1 MACCGLAPLG
11 HLTTLANVMPY
22 LASYMHKYTDVTVD
36 YSLAIWLSCCLH
48 AIQGIATPT
57 TTVLISR
64 VGYRPLLLF
73 SWMVHRQVTATSCA
87 LEQCFNAYYHRF
99 LACFYQ
105 EHNRHIQFRTLQEEL
120 SYWDRLNIAGILLTP
135 LTLKVGFAAVIST
148 YAIMVGWGVGA
159 SYGLL
164 LALAASWFPKRR
176 GLVVGICAC
185 GFGAGAIILTPLQT
199 AIINPQN
206 LAVNNVTQM
215 FEDETMLQ
223 RVPKCLYIVG
233 GIMASLQL
241 LGCIFVRPR
250 PEEEES
256 QIVEVTEDLTDNS
269 VEISQN
275 KTALKG
281 KASAS
286 DLSPREV
293 LQKVDVYLFWAIMCL
308 SLIPLTLITATIKVV
323 GQRSIPDDKY
333 LSLVSTLGA
342 VFNTLARVG
351 WGPVGDKFSYKVP
364 LCCLNL
370 FYGVI
375 LITLPFIPPLPVTG
389 KYLYAL
395 WVSLIYFS
403 VAGNFVLLP
412 FGISRAFGHKHF
424 AANYGIVFSA
434 FHNRS
439 THSLLRET
447 GAIHY
452 GNLRILWSYLSFQFR
467 LCALFGRYQRS
478 EGMSS
483 YYLSS
488 TGEYLISPRRQL
500 LYCAK
505 IAKAMRRSNK
515 LSV

>member
-1 MACCGLAPLG
+1 MHKRTSWDTLQGCFAVLMACCGLAPLG

-73 SWMVHRQVTATSCA
+73 SWMVHS
-87 LEQCFNAYYHRF
+87 
-99 LACFYQ
+99 
-105 EHNRHIQFRTLQEEL
+105 
-120 SYWDRLNIAGILLTP
+120 AGILLTP

-434 FHNRS
+434 FTPGS
-439 THSLLRET
+439 IIGALIVYFVKLEQYITEIFVSC
-447 GAIHY
+447 GAIC
-452 GNLRILWSYLSFQFR
+452 LFSFV
-467 LCALFGRYQRS
+467 CAL
-478 EGMSS
+478 
-483 YYLSS
+483 YLAD
-488 TGEYLISPRRQL
+488 TNAPRGEYLISPRRQL